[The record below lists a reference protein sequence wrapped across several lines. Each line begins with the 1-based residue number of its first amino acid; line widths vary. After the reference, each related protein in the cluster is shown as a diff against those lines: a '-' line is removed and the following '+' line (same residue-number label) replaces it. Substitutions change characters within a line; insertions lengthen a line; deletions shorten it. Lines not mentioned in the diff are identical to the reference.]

1 MNSILNGV
9 LENLGE
15 QGVEKI
21 AGSVGLDKDTANSL
35 MKQMGPVILAK
46 IGRNSENTEG
56 LSSLNAALNKDHDG
70 SIFSNIDDLANPT
83 VDTKG
88 DKIMDHVFGG
98 SKFLVTKEMAQKAG
112 ISNEAAGGL
121 LEIMG
126 PLVLGQLGK
135 MKSESTGFDISM
147 LQDILIKEKKDAEK
161 DDTNIFMS
169 LAKNFL
175 DKDNDGSI
183 TDDLLD
189 MAKGFLK

>member
-98 SKFLVTKEMAQKAG
+98 SKFSVTKEMAQKAG

-135 MKSESTGFDISM
+135 IKSESAGFDISM

>member
-135 MKSESTGFDISM
+135 IKSESTGFDISM